1 MPLIWCQCQS
11 CLTSGPHGRSF
22 SKVDFKT
29 HQLRL
34 QREQQDS
41 PLSSQASAEN
51 ELFARSVADSASAP
65 PNAPSAMW
73 NSREHIQAQT
83 LDESPLRDSPNPA
96 TTASIIAESLRRL
109 TLSSRIESPSPHAT
123 DDLATT
129 FHRLDISDI
138 QETHIAPPHA
148 ETSIIHEADDFAEG
162 SHPSP
167 ITSPQSEPSSS
178 QTADTFDLS
187 NITDPPPSPVDAPG
201 PNRHLHDPRN
211 KQENNVH
218 TTRAL
223 KILNGIEQLMQ
234 ESAGK
239 LCGSPTKSVR
249 DDVANTLSQSRQKV
263 AKVTR
268 STPRINALKEMVA
281 QHILHVENRLIEL
294 DTLFPPSPEDGSG
307 PVEHSNG
314 ESLFTPPNPT
324 TDETTQNI
332 ILPRRFKNSI
342 PSPKL
347 PSFSEYSAA
356 SL

>member
-1 MPLIWCQCQS
+1 MPPIWCQCQS
-11 CLTSGPHGRSF
+11 CLASGPHGRSF
-22 SKVDFKT
+22 SKVDFKI

-51 ELFARSVADSASAP
+51 ELFTRSVADSASAP

-96 TTASIIAESLRRL
+96 ATTSIIAESLRRL
-109 TLSSRIESPSPHAT
+109 TSSSRIESPLPHAT
-123 DDLATT
+123 GDLAAT

-138 QETHIAPPHA
+138 QETPITPPHA

-162 SHPSP
+162 SHPPP
-167 ITSPQSEPSSS
+167 ITSSQSEPSSS
-178 QTADTFDLS
+178 HTADTFDLP
-187 NITDPPPSPVDAPG
+187 NITDSPPSPVDAPG
-201 PNRHLHDPRN
+201 PNRHLHAPRD
-211 KQENNVH
+211 KRENNVL

-223 KILNGIEQLMQ
+223 KTLNDIEQLMQ
-234 ESAGK
+234 DSAGK
-239 LCGSPTKSVR
+239 LSGSPMKSVR

-268 STPRINALKEMVA
+268 STPRIDALKETVA

-294 DTLFPPSPEDGSG
+294 DTLFPPSLDDRSG

-314 ESLFTPPNPT
+314 ESLFTTQNPT

-332 ILPRRFKNSI
+332 ILPQFKNLI
-342 PSPKL
+342 PSPKS